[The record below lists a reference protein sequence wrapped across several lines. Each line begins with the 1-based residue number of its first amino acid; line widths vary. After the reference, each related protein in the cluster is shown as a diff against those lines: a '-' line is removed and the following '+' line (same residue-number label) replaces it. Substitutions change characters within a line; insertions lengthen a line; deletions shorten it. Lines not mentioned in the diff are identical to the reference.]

1 MYNYGIVR
9 WCGADAAFD
18 TNYKCTNGINGGY
31 HGYQFHGREGDP
43 PTHVW
48 YESKE
53 VRNYALEE
61 LVVKY
66 PGVMYCPVEV
76 TTGFVCKPGDKQQV
90 SIDEKGVLPK

>member
-43 PTHVW
+43 PHPC
-48 YESKE
+48 
-53 VRNYALEE
+53 
-61 LVVKY
+61 VV
-66 PGVMYCPVEV
+66 
-76 TTGFVCKPGDKQQV
+76 
-90 SIDEKGVLPK
+90 